1 MIQTTA
7 AISRVSS
14 GGGLFDKEGRLVGL
28 TTLCLEGGQNLNFA
42 LPVEWID
49 EVKPG
54 RKTVTGGR
62 SQTEWWKRAIALEK
76 SKDLHGLLQLFLKW
90 AENEPTNDKAW
101 YNLGVT
107 YSDIKRYPDAMESFR
122 KTVKIN
128 PEDSRAWYNLGVT
141 YGNLKRYNDAIE
153 ALRQAVR
160 INSEYAK
167 ARNLLGGLSAFTGN
181 RTGALEAVQKLR
193 TLDPEKP
200 DLCAISNPTISR
212 KLLCPLINQSRPNLR
227 VQYERT
233 SIVRWGC
240 RELRFKGPN
249 STYRIQAHMAA
260 ELIDIRYPCQ
270 CLTTYTSPSEKLPS
284 FLYPVSG

>member
-7 AISRVSS
+7 AISRGSS

-28 TTLCLEGGQNLNFA
+28 TTLYLEGGQNLNFA

-101 YNLGVT
+101 YNLGT
-107 YSDIKRYPDAMESFR
+107 IYSD
-122 KTVKIN
+122 
-128 PEDSRAWYNLGVT
+128 
-141 YGNLKRYNDAIE
+141 LKRYNDATE
-153 ALRQAVR
+153 AFQKALP
-160 INSEYAK
+160 IDSEYAK
-167 ARNLLGGLSAFTGN
+167 AWNILGGLCAFTGN

-193 TLDPEKP
+193 TLDPERADRLF
-200 DLCAISNPTISR
+200 DLIHR
-212 KLLCPLINQSRPNLR
+212 LDGRGK
-227 VQYERT
+227 
-233 SIVRWGC
+233 
-240 RELRFKGPN
+240 K
-249 STYRIQAHMAA
+249 
-260 ELIDIRYPCQ
+260 
-270 CLTTYTSPSEKLPS
+270 
-284 FLYPVSG
+284 